1 MGLPPLSE
9 VVVILIPLATS
20 SFQKQSFG
28 SLRKNESLACMMSDS
43 LFCHLNLLIVLLHGD
58 ELSWYCVLIQDQLHI
73 GWNSLIIIQSIM
85 YQNVKSACCWCH
97 A

>member
-43 LFCHLNLLIVLLHGD
+43 LFCHCTCSIRIAVFLSVTPAACRLDILIHD
-58 ELSWYCVLIQDQLHI
+58 
-73 GWNSLIIIQSIM
+73 
-85 YQNVKSACCWCH
+85 
-97 A
+97 